1 MNIPEFSVSEFSRSI
16 KRLVEDAF
24 GYVRIKGEI
33 TGLKTHKSGHLYF
46 SLQEDEAADFE
57 DDDTSAFTDFM
68 PEDEGEDMPI
78 EEEAPDAPAIPTT
91 GLMGR
96 GV

>member
-1 MNIPEFSVSEFSRSI
+1 M
-16 KRLVEDAF
+16 A
-24 GYVRIKGEI
+24 YVGELYDI
-33 TGLKTHKSGHLYF
+33 DYDMGLKAKSAESEDHF
-46 SLQEDEAADFE
+46 MEVAKKRLQEDEAADFE